1 MNYIVQINNFKGPF
15 DLLLYFIRRDEL
27 DIYDI
32 PISKITREFIDVI
45 EQWKK
50 MNIIIAGD
58 FIVMASTLMRIKARL
73 MIPRKEINDDGD
85 IIDPR
90 KELIQQ
96 LIDYK
101 RYRDATNI
109 LRNLADERKNNIPRQ
124 FIQPVNDNH
133 NEDLSI
139 LFTNSSLYDLA
150 ILFKNAIE
158 NKPVISQFELN
169 REQITLEKQKEVVL
183 KYFDGEG
190 NLRFN
195 TLINKLETKMEI
207 IVTFLAILE
216 LIREGAC
223 TIIQSSTFEEIQL
236 VYLSI
241 QS

>member
-32 PISKITREFIDVI
+32 PISKITREFIEVI

-50 MNIIIAGD
+50 MNMIIAGD

-73 MIPRKEINDDGD
+73 MIPRKEIDDDGD

-96 LIDYK
+96 LIDYR
-101 RYRDATNI
+101 RYRDAANM
-109 LRNLADERKNNIPRQ
+109 LGNLADERKNNIPRQ
-124 FIQPVNDNH
+124 FIQPVNDND
-133 NEDLSI
+133 NKDLSI
-139 LFTNSSLYDLA
+139 LLTDSSLYDLA
-150 ILFKNAIE
+150 ILFKKAIE

-169 REQITLEKQKEVVL
+169 REQISLEKQKEIVL

-195 TLINKLETKMEI
+195 TLIKQLETKMEI

-223 TIIQSSTFEEIQL
+223 TIIQTSTFEEIQL